1 MALLV
6 GVAGVASTTVRALVV
21 IGAVNGA
28 VIGVL
33 V

>member
-6 GVAGVASTTVRALVV
+6 DVAGDASTTVRALVI
-21 IGAVNGA
+21 IGAVF
-28 VIGVL
+28 GVL

>member
-6 GVAGVASTTVRALVV
+6 ALVGVADDASTTVRALVV
-21 IGAVNGA
+21 IGAVF
-28 VIGVL
+28 GVL